1 MYAKDDAVDDLFQL
15 QKRYQRIVYSGL
27 TDRIMNFI
35 EFTLPKRYRVRKES
49 VNPNAVC
56 HIENNVELFN
66 LGNVGARTMFGN
78 EVICYSREKMI
89 VEMIRKRDDYY
100 SELFL
105 KAVKTFFKG
114 KDKKIWISSSD
125 TQG

>member
-1 MYAKDDAVDDLFQL
+1 
-15 QKRYQRIVYSGL
+15 
-27 TDRIMNFI
+27 
-35 EFTLPKRYRVRKES
+35 
-49 VNPNAVC
+49 
-56 HIENNVELFN
+56 
-66 LGNVGARTMFGN
+66 MFGN